1 MPLLSVSHRQQR
13 RHSDC
18 LAACAAMILDY
29 LHVPAK
35 YSQRLSLLRIQ
46 AFGTSFSSL
55 HNLEALGL
63 SVHIAEGRI
72 ERLREHLESGLP
84 SVAFVETGQLLSYW
98 DERTNHAVVV
108 VGMEENQIYLNDPEF
123 ESAPQSISI
132 DEFLLAWEE
141 KDYLYAVIGLSG

>member
-29 LHVPAK
+29 LHVRVK
-35 YSQRLSLLRIQ
+35 YSQLLSLLRIQ
-46 AFGTSFSSL
+46 AFGTSFNSL
-55 HNLEALGL
+55 QNLEALGL
-63 SVHIAEGRI
+63 SVHIGEGDI
-72 ERLREHLESGLP
+72 EQLREHLESGLP
-84 SVAFVETGQLLSYW
+84 SVVFVDTGQLTSYW
-98 DERTNHAVVV
+98 NEQTNHAVVV

-123 ESAPQSISI
+123 DSAPQLISM

-141 KDYLYAVIGLSG
+141 KDYLYAVIGLAG